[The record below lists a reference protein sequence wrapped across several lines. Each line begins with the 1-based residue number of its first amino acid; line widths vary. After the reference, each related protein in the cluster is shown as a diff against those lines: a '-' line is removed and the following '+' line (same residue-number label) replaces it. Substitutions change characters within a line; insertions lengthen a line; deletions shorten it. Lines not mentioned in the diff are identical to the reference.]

1 LHGYRERFSVDVSG
15 NMSQL
20 SAPRLPKWPFFVGD
34 VLLLGAAAWLI
45 YKGPL
50 SLWPLLGAVACT
62 AAGAWFCVM
71 PFLKQYEADLKFAEA
86 EKLATT
92 IEQMSNLRS
101 FTNQISFATAQW
113 QNIQENSAKTVSAA
127 KQIADGIA
135 ADAKA
140 FSEFML
146 KANDAEK
153 AHLRLQIEK
162 LRRGEGDWV
171 QLVVHLLD
179 HIYALQQAAVRSGQ
193 QNVVAQLTQFQTAC
207 RELVRRVGLVP
218 VEVKAGDVYDAKM
231 HTLPDKHPK
240 PPADGRVAQVLATG
254 YMFQGQ
260 AVRNA
265 LVVVKGPESAGAPA
279 VVAAA
284 AAPEPQLG
292 FDDKL

>member
-1 LHGYRERFSVDVSG
+1 MTQCV
-15 NMSQL
+15 
-20 SAPRLPKWPFFVGD
+20 APRLAKWPFFVAD
-34 VLLLGAAAWLI
+34 VLLLAAAAWI
-45 YKGPL
+45 VYHGPL
-50 SLWPLLGAVACT
+50 SGWPLLGVVACVAT
-62 AAGAWFCVM
+62 GAWICVV
-71 PFLKQYEADLKFAEA
+71 PFLKQYEADLRFAEA

-171 QLVVHLLD
+171 QLLVHLLD
-179 HIYALQQAAVRSGQ
+179 HVYALQQAAIRSGQ
-193 QNVVAQLTQFQTAC
+193 QKVVGQLTQFQTAC

-218 VEVKAGDVYDAKM
+218 VEIETGAAYDPNT
-231 HTLPDKHPK
+231 HSLPDGHPK
-240 PPADGRVAQVLATG
+240 PPPDARVAQVLATG

-260 AVRNA
+260 PVRNA
-265 LVVVKGPESAGAPA
+265 LVVVKGPEADQAAAPA
-279 VVAAA
+279 PI
-284 AAPEPQLG
+284 APEPQLG

>member
-1 LHGYRERFSVDVSG
+1 MTQR
-15 NMSQL
+15 
-20 SAPRLPKWPFFVGD
+20 SAPRLAKWPFFVAD
-34 VLLLGAAAWLI
+34 ILLLSAATWI
-45 YKGPL
+45 VYQGPL
-50 SLWPLLGAVACT
+50 STWPVVGLVACT
-62 AAGAWFCVM
+62 AIAAWACVT

-92 IEQMSNLRS
+92 IEQMNNLRS

-113 QNIQENSAKTVSAA
+113 QNIQENSTKTVSAA

-162 LRRGEGDWV
+162 LRRGEGEWV

-179 HIYALQQAAVRSGQ
+179 NVYALQQAAMRSGQ
-193 QNVVAQLTQFQTAC
+193 QNVIAQLTQFQNVC

-218 VEVKAGDVYDAKM
+218 VEVKIGEPYNEKT
-231 HTLPDKHPK
+231 HTLPDGHPN
-240 PPADGRVAQVLATG
+240 PPEGARVAQMLATG
-254 YMFQGQ
+254 YSFQGQ
-260 AVRNA
+260 HVRNA
-265 LVVVKGPESAGAPA
+265 LVVAKTAD
-279 VVAAA
+279 A
-284 AAPEPQLG
+284 AAPELAPTEKAQLG
-292 FDDKL
+292 FEDKL

>member
-1 LHGYRERFSVDVSG
+1 
-15 NMSQL
+15 MSQRI
-20 SAPRLPKWPFFVGD
+20 APRLAKWPFFLAD
-34 VLLLGAAAWLI
+34 VLLLGAAAWI
-45 YKGPL
+45 AYQGPL
-50 SLWPLLGAVACT
+50 SVWPLLGVVACM
-62 AAGAWFCVM
+62 AAGAWICVV
-71 PFLKQYEADLKFAEA
+71 PFLKQYEADLRFAEA
-86 EKLATT
+86 DKLATT

-179 HIYALQQAAVRSGQ
+179 HVYALQQAAIQSGQ
-193 QNVVAQLTQFQTAC
+193 KTVVAQLTHFQNAC

-218 VEVKAGDVYDAKM
+218 VAIQTGDAYDPKV
-231 HTLPDKHPK
+231 HTLPDGHPE
-240 PPADGRVAQVLATG
+240 PAPGASITQVLATG

-260 AVRNA
+260 SVRNA
-265 LVVVKGPESAGAPA
+265 LVVVKGPGAAQAQVPA
-279 VVAAA
+279 TADT
-284 AAPEPQLG
+284 PEPQLG